1 MSILSKRTDEKEWTH
16 DPVIEPVLGGNEP
29 GSLSNTGS
37 VATNNFSNRSVYA
50 VTSKVAG
57 RLNAMSVSEEEKAT
71 LLAEREKLLDKKF
84 AGTISRAEANR
95 LEYVRWSLDRIEDAV
110 HGVSLDQLERQ
121 VEAYEA
127 LQRDMAD
134 FLNKIDARAT
144 GRHR

>member
-1 MSILSKRTDEKEWTH
+1 MNNLSTRTDDIDWIRE
-16 DPVIEPVLGGNEP
+16 PAIEPVLAGDEP
-29 GSLSNTGS
+29 GSFSNTGS
-37 VATNNFSNRSVYA
+37 AATHNFGNRSVYA

-57 RLNAMSVSEEEKAT
+57 RLNALAVSEEEKAT
-71 LLAEREKLLDKKF
+71 LLAERAQLLDKKF
-84 AGTISRAEANR
+84 AGAISRAEANR

-134 FLNKIDARAT
+134 FLSRVNAHAT
-144 GRHR
+144 GRNR